1 LEKEAQLQASIK
13 QKQEEE
19 ILKKQIEEKIE
30 EEKFR
35 REEEELDPLKKED
48 RIKIEKQLID

>member
-1 LEKEAQLQASIK
+1 M
-13 QKQEEE
+13 
-19 ILKKQIEEKIE
+19 LKKKIQEKIE
-30 EEKFR
+30 EEKYR